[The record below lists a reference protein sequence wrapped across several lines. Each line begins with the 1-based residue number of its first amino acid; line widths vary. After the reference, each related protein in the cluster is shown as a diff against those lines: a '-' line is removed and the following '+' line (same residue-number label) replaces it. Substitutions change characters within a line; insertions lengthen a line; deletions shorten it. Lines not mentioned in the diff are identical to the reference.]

1 VSTTT
6 STTRPASTTAAREPG
21 WRGSLSLG
29 ERFDSPVTTYYLLLG
44 ATAMLVVI
52 GLVMVLSASSVT
64 SLRQTN
70 SSYTVFFGQLR
81 FAVLGVIGAAV
92 ASRIPVRT
100 WKRLAVP
107 LLGGSILLQMLVFS
121 PLGVNVNGNRNWIAV
136 GGLQV
141 QPSEFAKI
149 GLVLFGATVLAKK
162 RRKLAEFMHAVV
174 PLICPAGGLLLLL
187 VLMGHDLG
195 TALVLL
201 SILGGML
208 FASGVPTRMFAIAGG
223 SAVVLAGAM
232 VLTSGNRMGRIS
244 TWLAGACS
252 DPNGTGFQT
261 CHGLYALADG
271 GWWGVGLGA
280 SREKWQWLPEAH
292 NDFIFSIIG
301 EELGLPGTLAV
312 MGLFAV
318 LALACYRLVART
330 DDFFIRIASAGV
342 MVWILV
348 QAIINIGSVIGALP
362 VIGVPL
368 PLVSA
373 GGSALVTT
381 LFGLGMLV
389 SFARNEPGCRDALS
403 TRVSVVGRSLA
414 VLPAR
419 RRGGRR

>member
-1 VSTTT
+1 MSTTT

-208 FASGVPTRMFAIAGG
+208 FASGVPTRLFAIAGG